1 MDKKILEL
9 EFKDAQDKKF
19 FLRIDD
25 PKNDLDEEKVS
36 AAMSRLIGFDV
47 LANREVDIKE
57 AVAAREIV
65 TTVSEYSI

>member
-9 EFKDAQDKKF
+9 EFKDAQDRKF

-25 PKNDLDEEKVS
+25 PKDDLDEEKIS
-36 AAMSRLIGFDV
+36 TAMSRLLGFDV

-57 AVAAREIV
+57 AVAAREIT

>member
-25 PKNDLDEEKVS
+25 PKDDLDEEKVS
-36 AAMSRLIGFDV
+36 AAMSRLIGLDV

>member
-9 EFKDAQDKKF
+9 EFKDSQDKKF

-25 PKNDLDEEKVS
+25 PKDDLDEEKVS
-36 AAMSRLIGFDV
+36 AAMSRLIGLDV